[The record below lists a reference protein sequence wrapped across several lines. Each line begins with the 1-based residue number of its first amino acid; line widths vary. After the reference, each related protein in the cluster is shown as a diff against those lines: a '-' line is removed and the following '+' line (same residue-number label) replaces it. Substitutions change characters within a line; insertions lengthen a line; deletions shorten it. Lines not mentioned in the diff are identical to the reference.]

1 MMDKEFLSH
10 ERERGVPAGSDMT
23 GQREARGIAVNLE
36 HVRARIAAAA
46 QRAGRSPRDV
56 TLVAVTKMQPLTAVR
71 AAYRLGV
78 RHFGENR
85 VEEGIPKMNAL
96 AESLEES
103 DNPDERPVWHMIG
116 HVQHRKTAQ
125 AVHFDVIH
133 SLDSLRLAERLEV
146 RAAALERVVPVLLE
160 CNVSGEAS
168 KYGFPL
174 ANWQADRG
182 VRAEFVQT
190 VRMIS
195 RFPHLKLQG
204 LMTMAPI
211 VPEAELARPVFTSLR
226 ALREL
231 LRQELPDV
239 DWRHLSMGMTD
250 DFEVA
255 IEEGATMVRI
265 GRAIFGEY
273 QPGDEES

>member
-1 MMDKEFLSH
+1 M
-10 ERERGVPAGSDMT
+10 G
-23 GQREARGIAVNLE
+23 EASGFPEPVAPVETDVSEESGLRDLPINLE
-36 HVRARIAAAA
+36 RVRARIAAAA
-46 QRAGRSPRDV
+46 RRVGRSPQEV
-56 TLVAVTKMQPLTAVR
+56 MLVAVTKMQPLTAVQ
-71 AAYRLGV
+71 AAYRLGI

-96 AESLEES
+96 AEALGSILNS
-103 DNPDERPVWHMIG
+103 DERPVWHMIG
-116 HVQHRKTAQ
+116 HIQHRKTAQ
-125 AVHFDVIH
+125 AVHFDMIH
-133 SLDSLRLAERLEV
+133 SLDSLRLAERLEA
-146 RAAALERVVPVLLE
+146 RAAALERVIPVLLE
-160 CNVSGEAS
+160 CNVSGETN

-174 ANWQADRG
+174 ANWQRDREMR
-182 VRAEFVQT
+182 VEFVQT
-190 VRMIS
+190 VRTIS

-226 ALREL
+226 TLREL

-239 DWRHLSMGMTD
+239 AWQHLSMGMTD

-265 GRAIFGEY
+265 GRAIFGER
-273 QPGDEES
+273 

>member
-1 MMDKEFLSH
+1 MDEELLSSEH
-10 ERERGVPAGSDMT
+10 ARVVAAGADVAE
-23 GQREARGIAVNLE
+23 QRALSEIAVNLE
-36 HVRARIAAAA
+36 RVRARMAAAA
-46 QRAGRSPRDV
+46 QCVGRSPNDV
-56 TLVAVTKMQPLTAVR
+56 MLVAVSKLQPLTAVR
-71 AAYRLGV
+71 AAYRLGL

-96 AESLEES
+96 AESLGAIAH
-103 DNPDERPVWHMIG
+103 PDERPVWHMIG
-116 HVQHRKTAQ
+116 HIQHRKATQ

-133 SLDSLRLAERLEV
+133 SLDSLRLAGRLEA

-174 ANWQADRG
+174 ANWQQDRE

-190 VRMIS
+190 VRTIS

-231 LRQELPDV
+231 LQQELPDV
-239 DWRHLSMGMTD
+239 DWQHLSMGMTD

-265 GRAIFGEY
+265 GRAIFGGY
-273 QPGDEES
+273 S